1 MYHKERN
8 IITLPCG
15 AILLVLIFATCSSEK
30 QAEKDV
36 SNKPSTVAETS
47 LELSTDSLQQ
57 TINKSI
63 EYKMSE
69 IPFDLNGKP
78 VNIAG
83 ATYMPA
89 SQWNDL
95 GTQGTSIARYAFG
108 PLENDKNPATLAIY
122 YSGKDTKGNW
132 EKDFERWISWMSFP
146 DGRDPK
152 SAALTHDRKV
162 DGMTAHVLSIFG
174 NCKVPAERSVSGQIV
189 QGNKYRLLGVVLEAP
204 DGDVVFELSGP
215 DYTAR
220 IMIEAFMTG
229 IYKLKK
235 SQ

>member
-1 MYHKERN
+1 MNLDRRN
-8 IITLPCG
+8 TITLLGG
-15 AILLVLIFATCSSEK
+15 AILLVLIVAACSSEK
-30 QAEKDV
+30 QVKKD
-36 SNKPSTVAETS
+36 SSDKSPAVAETS
-47 LELSTDSLQQ
+47 LEPGADSQQ
-57 TINKSI
+57 QAIKKNI

-95 GTQGTSIARYAFG
+95 GAHGTSLARYTFG
-108 PLENDKNPATLAIY
+108 PLEGDKKPATMAIY
-122 YSGKDTKGNW
+122 YSGKDVRGNW
-132 EKDFERWISWMSFP
+132 KKDFERWIRWISFP

-152 SAALTHDRKV
+152 SAALTHDREV

-174 NCKVPAERSVSGQIV
+174 NCNVPAERSVSGQVV
-189 QGNKYRLLGVVLEAP
+189 QGNKYRLVGIVLEAP
-204 DGDVVFELSGP
+204 EGDVVFELNGP

-229 IYKLKK
+229 IYKLRK